1 MSQFQAMRLT
11 AEQNRLILE
20 TVRAQA
26 GPGARVVVFGSRVSD
41 QRRGGD
47 LDLLVES
54 SPALPLLQRAKIKQ
68 QLENLLQLPVD
79 ILAKETNASPQ
90 PFQAIAL
97 ATGIA
102 L

>member
-1 MSQFQAMRLT
+1 MRLSS
-11 AEQNRLILE
+11 EQIRLIHE
-20 TVRAQA
+20 TVRAQT
-26 GPGARVVVFGSRVSD
+26 GPEVRVVLFGSRMD
-41 QRRGGD
+41 DRRRGGD

-54 SPALPLLQRAKIKQ
+54 SPALTLLQRAKIKQ
-68 QLENLLQLPVD
+68 QLESLLQLPVD
-79 ILAKETNASPQ
+79 ILAKETNASPR

>member
-1 MSQFQAMRLT
+1 MDDR
-11 AEQNRLILE
+11 
-20 TVRAQA
+20 
-26 GPGARVVVFGSRVSD
+26 
-41 QRRGGD
+41 RRGGD

-54 SPALPLLQRAKIKQ
+54 SPALTLLQRAKIKQ
-68 QLENLLQLPVD
+68 QLESLLQLPVD
-79 ILAKETNASPQ
+79 ILAKETNASPR

>member
-1 MSQFQAMRLT
+1 MRLT
-11 AEQNRLILE
+11 SEQNRLILE

-26 GPGARVVVFGSRVSD
+26 GPKARVVLFGSRVND

-68 QLENLLQLPVD
+68 QLEALLQLPVD
-79 ILAKETNASPQ
+79 ILAKEASASPR